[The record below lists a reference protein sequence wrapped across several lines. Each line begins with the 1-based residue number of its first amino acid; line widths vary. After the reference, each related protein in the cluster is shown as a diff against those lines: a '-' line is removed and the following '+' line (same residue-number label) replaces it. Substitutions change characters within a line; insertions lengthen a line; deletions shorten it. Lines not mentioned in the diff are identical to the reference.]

1 MRPALLLC
9 VLGGAAGFL
18 APSPHRIARGGARWA
33 TFPALSDDEISRA
46 LEKVPVFAISDAE
59 GNAAVMAMDGSDAS
73 ALNFF
78 MDVKH
83 ALSAKQYLAGQT
95 EGAAEGAAEG
105 ARPELR
111 VAAQSLGKM
120 WSTYKNAAAP
130 SGAAERANV
139 GAVRF
144 ISSPTELDAARAVI
158 ASGTI
163 SAAEVTRDELRA
175 AYLAAEAAAT
185 AEAGDDAPSRPRFGA
200 VTDVPVF
207 SISQMRMSAGGENA
221 GSQRVLFFS
230 MSDLTK
236 AWRGVCDNSGM
247 GEGAFEDGELQIVS
261 LDELI
266 DQMRAPSEV
275 DHRGTILVPA
285 ASSLAAI
292 GADSGSKD

>member
-1 MRPALLLC
+1 MKGASLLLC
-9 VLGGAAGFL
+9 LLGGAAGFL
-18 APSPHRIARGGARWA
+18 APSPHRITRGGARWA
-33 TFPALSDDEISRA
+33 TFPALSDEEISQA
-46 LEKVPVFAISDAE
+46 LDKVPVFAIADAE
-59 GNAAVMAMDGSDAS
+59 GNAAVMAMDGTDSS

-83 ALSAKQYLAGQT
+83 ALSAKQYLAGQG
-95 EGAAEGAAEG
+95 ESQAAEGAQQ
-105 ARPELR
+105 PELR

-130 SGAAERANV
+130 SGAAKRANV

-207 SISQMRMSAGGENA
+207 SIAQMRMTAGGENA

-247 GEGAFEDGELQIVS
+247 GDGAFEDGELQIVS

-292 GADSGSKD
+292 GADSGSKK